1 MQNSEPTAAV
11 HIESIVDS
19 LGDGVYTCDPD
30 RRITYWSGSAQRIT
44 GWTAEE
50 VVGRHCFDN
59 VLSHID
65 KDGNPLCGKERCPL
79 HRAMVTGRSSSGS
92 LLIYAKAKDGR
103 RIPMHVSVAP
113 IRNPAGQMVG
123 GVETFRDAS
132 RVVVDLERAKAIQ
145 QLALRNDLPRDPRVK
160 FTTRYIPCDII
171 GGDYFAITK
180 LGDDQ
185 YGLVLADVTG
195 HGVAAALYTMH
206 LSQLWDRFH
215 TLLTTP
221 VEFAARVN
229 NELAKLVGTDE
240 SFATAVCALVDLKDQ
255 TFRFA
260 GAGGP
265 QVLLLHSDGTHD
277 CLEQPGLPLGIME
290 GACYDET
297 SVAIQEGDRLL
308 LFSDGAIETSNAA
321 GETLGVD
328 GLVRILKEQGY
339 PGNGIRLESL
349 EERLLRYS
357 DTIRLADDLTL
368 IEICL

>member
-1 MQNSEPTAAV
+1 MQNGGPAAAV
-11 HIESIVDS
+11 HIESVIDS
-19 LGDGVYTCDPD
+19 LSDGVYTCDLD
-30 RRITYWSGSAQRIT
+30 RRITYWSKSAERIT

-50 VVGRHCFDN
+50 VVGRQCFDS
-59 VLSHID
+59 VLCHVD
-65 KDGNPLCGKERCPL
+65 KDAHPLCGKEYCPL
-79 HRAMVTGRSSSGS
+79 HRAMVTGKSSDGS
-92 LLIYAKAKDGR
+92 LLVYAKAKGGH
-103 RIPMHVSVAP
+103 RIPTHVSVAP
-113 IRNPAGQMVG
+113 IRNPAGEIVG

-132 RVVVDLERAKAIQ
+132 TVVVDLEKAKAIQ
-145 QLALRNDLPRDPRVK
+145 QLALRKDLPSDQRVK
-160 FTTRYIPCDII
+160 FTAHYIPCGMI
-171 GGDYFAITK
+171 GGDYYAITK

-185 YGLVLADVTG
+185 YGLMLADVMG

-215 TLLTTP
+215 TLLTDP

-240 SFATAVCALVDLKDQ
+240 SFATAVCALVDLKDRK
-255 TFRFA
+255 FRFT

-290 GACYDET
+290 DVSYDEV
-297 SVAIQEGDRLL
+297 SVAIDKGDRLL
-308 LFSDGAIETSNAA
+308 LFSDGVIEASNAA

-328 GLVRILKEQGY
+328 GLVRLLREQGW
-339 PGNGIRLESL
+339 PGSGIRLESL
-349 EERLLRYS
+349 EEQLLRYS

-368 IEICL
+368 IEIRL